1 MPASD
6 FDFVNLFY
14 EFVLERAWKF
24 VVRLDYGRPLGAL
37 KAILIGAKGAV
48 SGLLVARLN
57 AKISLS
63 GAEKVSS
70 SCFSVASSVFGF
82 SVAAFACSV

>member
-6 FDFVNLFY
+6 FDLVNLFY

-24 VVRLDYGRPLGAL
+24 VVRLDYGRPLGTL
-37 KAILIGAKGAV
+37 KAIFIGAKGAV

-57 AKISLS
+57 AMISLS
-63 GAEKVSS
+63 GAEKASS
-70 SCFSVASSVFGF
+70 SYFSVASSVYGF
-82 SVAAFACSV
+82 SVAAFVYSG